1 VKSKPAA
8 SSPSC
13 QKRPLLLYLPGM
25 DGTGKLF
32 YRQAQALQAE
42 FRVRPLSLNHP
53 EAGHSWE
60 SLADWVGSQLEEGAY
75 LCGESFGACL
85 ALAVA
90 AQQPERCRGLI
101 LVNPASSLRRRPWW
115 WAGQVLLPFLPPGL
129 YHQLAERGV
138 RVFGGAGPNGAAG
151 SGAAAPGRAQR
162 FSGGGCPSSSLAGIL
177 CCGRFAPRVDEAAS
191 LAGGGGRD
199 RLLPSVQEVRRLAER
214 LPQAQV
220 EISPLS
226 GHACLLERQMNL
238 RRYLLKPDGSLPR
251 YCSIPLWPPEQQ
263 EGAPQVFDSLLAGAV
278 FPLSIQPE
286 GSQACCLGPLIVFA
300 AAVANVPGS
309 GRRDPLG
316 R

>member
-1 VKSKPAA
+1 METLKGKPIA
-8 SSPSC
+8 SSPSR

-42 FRVRPLSLNHP
+42 FHVRPLSLNHP
-53 EAGHSWE
+53 AAGQSWE
-60 SLADWVGSQLEEGAY
+60 SLADWVGSQLDEGAY

-115 WAGQVLLPFLPPGL
+115 WAGHVLLPFLPPAL
-129 YHQLAERGV
+129 YHQMAERGLGFLAELSQMEPPDRERLRQAV
-138 RVFGGAGPNGAAG
+138 HSVEPTVA
-151 SGAAAPGRAQR
+151 AQR
-162 FSGGGCPSSSLAGIL
+162 LALLGS
-177 CCGRFAPRVDEAAS
+177 FVVEALPLESMTLPTLLVA
-191 LAGGGGRD
+191 GGRD
-199 RLLPSVQEVRRLAER
+199 RLLPSVQEVQRLAER

-238 RRYLLKPDGSLPR
+238 RRYLLKPDGV
-251 YCSIPLWPPEQQ
+251 CAPLLLNS
-263 EGAPQVFDSLLAGAV
+263 APAH
-278 FPLSIQPE
+278 
-286 GSQACCLGPLIVFA
+286 
-300 AAVANVPGS
+300 
-309 GRRDPLG
+309 
-316 R
+316 